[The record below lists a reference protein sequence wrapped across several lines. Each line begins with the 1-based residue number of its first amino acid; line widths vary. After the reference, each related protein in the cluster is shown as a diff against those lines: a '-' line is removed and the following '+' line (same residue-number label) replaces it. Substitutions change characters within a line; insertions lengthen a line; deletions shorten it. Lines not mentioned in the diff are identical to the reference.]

1 MLVRRIAL
9 ALAAVSLAGIA
20 SAQSNRLVIPA
31 AGDLPGAGGTHFRSD
46 ISITNLRGDSDQIVM
61 LTWLPRKGSGTPV
74 SARTIVIPARGVIA
88 SDNFVAEY
96 LGEHGLGSIMIDAI
110 GSSVPAGPDAA
121 GRLYATS
128 RIWTPQPNAEGTVS
142 QSLPAQ
148 PLQQIVHE
156 HIRFTGHRVSPQ
168 FRTNLGIVNLLDDVA
183 QRYRVTIS
191 GSVQTLDPVVLFVD
205 VPPQSIE
212 QLPIEWPEDPKLVV
226 DVEVLPQTSGGVGTL
241 WTAYLSTV
249 DNLTGDSWST
259 LGVEIE

>member
-20 SAQSNRLVIPA
+20 SAQSNRLVVPA
-31 AGDLPGAGGTHFRSD
+31 AGDLPGASGTHFRSD
-46 ISITNLRGDSDQIVM
+46 ISISNLRNQLQLIR

-74 SARTIVIPARGVIA
+74 FSRTISIPAHGVIA

-96 LGEHGLGSIMIDAI
+96 LGEHGLGSIVIDAI
-110 GSSVPAGPDAA
+110 GSDVPPTVDAA

-128 RIWTPQPNAEGTVS
+128 RIWTPQPGAEGTVS
-142 QSLPAQ
+142 QSLPVQ
-148 PLQQIVHE
+148 PLEQIVHE

-212 QLPIEWPEDPKLVV
+212 QLPIDWPEDPKLVV
-226 DVEVLPQTSGGVGTL
+226 DVEVLPQTGGGVGTL